1 MLLAT
6 EKICKEYSAQPV
18 LQDIDLQVRKG
29 QKIGL
34 VGPNGSGKTT
44 LLRIIAGE
52 LEPDSGRMMLAKGCK
67 IGYQSQRVSFSPG
80 NTVLEEGLTVFAD
93 LAAMEA
99 QLRRLEHKLQANDA
113 DVMDQYARLSHEFEQ
128 RDGYSYPARTRSILR
143 GLGFQEEEFSQ
154 PVSELSGGQQSRLAL
169 AKLLLADP
177 DLLLLDEPTNH
188 LDIDAI
194 NWLEGYLKGF
204 PGGLLM
210 VSHDRRFLEALADTI
225 GEMENTRLVLYPGNY
240 SFFLRE
246 RKARR
251 EKLRKAYLAQQ
262 EYIKRTEEFI
272 ARNIEGQNTK
282 QAQSRRQELKKLVR
296 LAPPPSEIHRASFK
310 FEQRRPS
317 GRHVLRCQDLSK
329 SFDGKKV
336 FENASFHIERG
347 QRVGLIG
354 PNGCGKT
361 TLLEIIC
368 GLQTPDTG
376 TVSFGHYVELAYFS
390 QMRTDL
396 DPKKTAADEIWT
408 VVPAWTRGQ
417 VQSFLARFLFRGE
430 EAFKIVKNMSGGEA
444 SRLALAKLLLS
455 RANFLVLDE
464 PTNHL
469 DLDSRE
475 VLEQALNQFPGTV
488 LMVSHDRW
496 FLNAVTHITLEMTA
510 RGIQRFLGNYDYWLA
525 KKQEQQ
531 PEAPPPSEEEGPQPQ
546 KQASR
551 LSPNEI
557 YRRKQRLRQLEEEI
571 AQAEDLQDKL
581 NVALAAPEADHEELH
596 QLSLELH
603 DVQTLLEQHYKE
615 WETLVEELA
624 ENQE

>member
-6 EKICKEYSAQPV
+6 EKIYKEYSAQPV
-18 LQDIDLQVRKG
+18 LEDIDIQVRRG
-29 QKIGL
+29 QKVGL
-34 VGPNGSGKTT
+34 VGANGSGKTT
-44 LLRIIAGE
+44 LLRIVSGQ
-52 LEPDSGRMMLAKGCK
+52 LEPDSGRVMLAKGCK
-67 IGYQSQRVSFSPG
+67 IGYQSQNVSFSPG
-80 NTVLEEGLTVFAD
+80 NTVLEEGVMVFTE
-93 LAAMEA
+93 LVAMEE
-99 QLRRLEHKLQANDA
+99 QLRSLEHQLKFEDPE
-113 DVMDQYARLSHEFEQ
+113 VMEQYARISHEFEE
-128 RDGYSYPARTRSILR
+128 REGYSYPARTRSILK

-154 PVSELSGGQQSRLAL
+154 SVSLLSGGQQSRLAL
-169 AKLLLADP
+169 AKLLLTDP

-188 LDIDAI
+188 LDIAAI

-204 PGGLLM
+204 RGGLLM

-225 GEMENTRLVLYPGNY
+225 GEMENTRLVLYPGEY

-251 EKLRKAYLAQQ
+251 EKLQKEYLAQQ
-262 EYIKRTEEFI
+262 EYIKRTEDFI

-282 QAQSRRQELKKLVR
+282 QAQSRRLDLKKLVR
-296 LAPPPSEIHRASFK
+296 LDGPTSEIHRAAFI

-317 GRHVLRCQDLSK
+317 GRHVLHCQNLSK
-329 SFDGKKV
+329 SFAGNKV
-336 FENASFHIERG
+336 FDNASFQIERG

-376 TVSFGHYVELAYFS
+376 SVSFGHYVELAYYS
-390 QMRTDL
+390 QMREDL
-396 DPKKTAADEIWT
+396 DPAKTAADEIWS
-408 VVPAWTRGQ
+408 VVPGWTRGE

-430 EAFKIVKNMSGGEA
+430 EAFKAVKYMSGGEA

-455 RANFLVLDE
+455 KANFLILDE

-475 VLEQALNQFPGTV
+475 VLEDALNQFPGTI

-496 FLNAVTHITLEMTA
+496 FLNAVTNITLEMTS
-510 RGIQRFLGNYDYWLA
+510 RGIQRFQGNYDYWLA
-525 KKQEQQ
+525 KKEERQ
-531 PEAPPPSEEEGPQPQ
+531 PVAAPPSPVAKPETKKPVY
-546 KQASR
+546 R

-557 YRRKQRLRQLEEEI
+557 FRRQQRLSQLEKEI
-571 AQAEDLQDKL
+571 AQAEKRQTQL
-581 NVALAAPEADHEELH
+581 NASLAAPQSNHEKLH
-596 QLSLELH
+596 QLSLEMQN
-603 DVQTLLEQHYKE
+603 VQTLLGQYYRE
-615 WETLVEELA
+615 WDTLADELA
-624 ENQE
+624 DNQE

>member
-1 MLLAT
+1 MPAFIL
-6 EKICKEYSAQPV
+6 KEVSGWGSAPV
-18 LQDIDLQVRKG
+18 
-29 QKIGL
+29 
-34 VGPNGSGKTT
+34 
-44 LLRIIAGE
+44 
-52 LEPDSGRMMLAKGCK
+52 
-67 IGYQSQRVSFSPG
+67 
-80 NTVLEEGLTVFAD
+80 
-93 LAAMEA
+93 AA
-99 QLRRLEHKLQANDA
+99 
-113 DVMDQYARLSHEFEQ
+113 ARLPCWKS
-128 RDGYSYPARTRSILR
+128 SVACKP
-143 GLGFQEEEFSQ
+143 
-154 PVSELSGGQQSRLAL
+154 
-169 AKLLLADP
+169 
-177 DLLLLDEPTNH
+177 PTPH
-188 LDIDAI
+188 
-194 NWLEGYLKGF
+194 
-204 PGGLLM
+204 
-210 VSHDRRFLEALADTI
+210 
-225 GEMENTRLVLYPGNY
+225 
-240 SFFLRE
+240 
-246 RKARR
+246 
-251 EKLRKAYLAQQ
+251 
-262 EYIKRTEEFI
+262 
-272 ARNIEGQNTK
+272 
-282 QAQSRRQELKKLVR
+282 
-296 LAPPPSEIHRASFK
+296 
-310 FEQRRPS
+310 
-317 GRHVLRCQDLSK
+317 
-329 SFDGKKV
+329 
-336 FENASFHIERG
+336 
-347 QRVGLIG
+347 
-354 PNGCGKT
+354 
-361 TLLEIIC
+361 
-368 GLQTPDTG
+368 
-376 TVSFGHYVELAYFS
+376 VSFGHYVELAYFS

-496 FLNAVTHITLEMTA
+496 FLNAVTHITLEMSA
-510 RGIQRFLGNYDYWLA
+510 RAFSVIRAITITGWQ
-525 KKQEQQ
+525 KKEEK
-531 PEAPPPSEEEGPQPQ
+531 PEAFPASPTTQPQPT
-546 KQASR
+546 KLTPR